1 MTVCRFCSTPLAEV
15 VTDLGVLPLSNALVA
30 PGGLGAPETFYPLVV
45 WICHRCFLV
54 QTPLAEKPE
63 RIFSADYPYFSSY
76 SDDCVRWA
84 REYFEAIRLR
94 LDLGPRSQVVE
105 IASNDGYLLQNF
117 VNAGIPA
124 LGIEPAANVAAAA
137 RAKGIES
144 RTEFFG
150 SAVGADINGRADL
163 LIANNVL
170 AHVPEINDFVEGF
183 RLALAPAGTITI
195 EFPHL
200 LQIIRFVQFDT
211 MYHEHMSY
219 LSLHVV
225 QRILEAHGLA
235 VTDVEEIPSHGGSLR
250 VYAQH
255 RGAEVSARVE
265 GVLAKELEFGLDSLD
280 AYRAFNEG
288 IARCRRSLL
297 RFLID
302 AREEGKQVAGYGAP
316 AKASTLFNYC
326 GVRSDLLSYT
336 VDRSPHKQGL
346 YLPGV
351 RIPIFAPE
359 KLAETRPDYVLILP
373 WNLRDEIVAQMAHVR
388 EWGGRF
394 VVAIPRTE
402 VVA

>member
-1 MTVCRFCSTPLAEV
+1 MTACRFCRAPLTEV
-15 VTDLGVLPLSNALVA
+15 VADLGVLPLSNALVA
-30 PGGLGAPETFYPLVV
+30 PDSLGAPEMFYPLVISV
-45 WICHRCFLV
+45 CHRCFLV
-54 QTPLAEKPE
+54 QTPLAETPE
-63 RIFSADYPYFSSY
+63 RIFSDYPYFSSF

-84 REYFEAIRLR
+84 REYVEAIRPRLR
-94 LDLGPRSQVVE
+94 LGPQSQVVE

-117 VNAGIPA
+117 VDAGIPSM
-124 LGIEPAANVAAAA
+124 GIEPAANVAAAA

-144 RTEFFG
+144 RTAFFG
-150 SAVGADINGRADL
+150 SAVGAEIDGRADL

-170 AHVPEINDFVEGF
+170 AHVPDINDFVDGL
-183 RLALAPAGTITI
+183 RLALAPEGTITI

-219 LSLHVV
+219 LSLRVV
-225 QRILEAHGLA
+225 QRILDAHGLV

-255 RGAEVSARVE
+255 RGAEAGPRVA
-265 GVLAKELEFGLDSLD
+265 GVLAKEHQFGLESLD
-280 AYRAFNEG
+280 AYRAFSAG

-302 AREEGKQVAGYGAP
+302 ACEAGKPVAGYGAP

-326 GVRSDLLSYT
+326 GVRTDLLSYT
-336 VDRSPHKQGL
+336 VDRSPHKQGM

-351 RIPIFAPE
+351 RIPIFAPGRI
-359 KLAETRPDYVLILP
+359 AETRPDYVLILP
-373 WNLRDEIVAQMAHVR
+373 WNLQDEIVSQMAHVR

-394 VVAIPRTE
+394 VVAIPQTE
-402 VVA
+402 VVS

>member
-1 MTVCRFCSTPLAEV
+1 MTVCRFCSTPLTEV
-15 VTDLGVLPLSNALVA
+15 VADLGVVPLSNALVA
-30 PGGLGAPETFYPLVV
+30 PATLGAPEMFYPLVV

-54 QTPLAEKPE
+54 QTPPAEKPE

-84 REYFEAIRLR
+84 REYFEAIRRR
-94 LDLGPRSQVVE
+94 LALGPRSKVVE

-117 VNAGIPA
+117 VAAGIPA
-124 LGIEPAANVAAAA
+124 LGIEPSANVAAAA

-144 RTEFFG
+144 RVEFFG
-150 SAVGADINGRADL
+150 SAVGADIDGSADL

-170 AHVPEINDFVEGF
+170 AHVPDINDFVEGL
-183 RLALAPAGTITI
+183 RLALGPAGTITI

-211 MYHEHMSY
+211 LYHEHLSY
-219 LSLHVV
+219 LSLRFV
-225 QRILEAHGLA
+225 QRILDAHGLA
-235 VTDVEEIPSHGGSLR
+235 VTDVEELPAHGGSLR

-255 RGAEVSARVE
+255 RGAEAGPRVE
-265 GVLAKELEFGLDSLD
+265 SVLAKEQEFGLESLD
-280 AYRAFNEG
+280 AYRAFSEG
-288 IARCRRSLL
+288 IARCKRSLL

-302 AREEGKQVAGYGAP
+302 AREGGKQVAGYGAP

-326 GVRSDLLSYT
+326 GVRTDLLSYT

-359 KLAETRPDYVLILP
+359 KIAETRPDYVLILP
-373 WNLRDEIVAQMAHVR
+373 WNLRDEIVTAMAHVR
-388 EWGGRF
+388 DWGGRF
-394 VVAIPRTE
+394 VIAIPQVE
-402 VVA
+402 VLA

>member
-1 MTVCRFCSTPLAEV
+1 MTVCRFCSNPLTEV
-15 VTDLGVLPLSNALVA
+15 VADLGVLPLSNALVSA
-30 PGGLGAPETFYPLVV
+30 DGLGAPEMFYPLVISV
-45 WICHRCFLV
+45 CDRCFLV
-54 QTPLAEKPE
+54 QTPLAETPG
-63 RIFSADYPYFSSY
+63 RIFSDYPYFSSY

-84 REYFEAIRLR
+84 REYFEAIQPR
-94 LDLGPRSQVVE
+94 LDLGPRSLVVE

-124 LGIEPAANVAAAA
+124 LGIEPAANVAEAA

-150 SAVGADINGRADL
+150 SVVGASINGRADL

-183 RLALAPAGTITI
+183 RLALAPRGTITI

-219 LSLHVV
+219 LSLQVV

-235 VTDVEEIPSHGGSLR
+235 VTDVEEIPAHGGSLR

-255 RGAEVSARVE
+255 RGAEAGPRVE
-265 GVLAKELEFGLDSLD
+265 QVLAKEREFGLESLD
-280 AYRAFNEG
+280 AYRAFSDG

-359 KLAETRPDYVLILP
+359 KIAETRPDYVLILP
-373 WNLRDEIVAQMAHVR
+373 WNLRDEIVAQMGHVR

-394 VVAIPRTE
+394 VVAIPETE

>member
-1 MTVCRFCSTPLAEV
+1 MTVCRFCSTNLTEV

-30 PGGLGAPETFYPLVV
+30 PNDLGAPETFYPLVIF
-45 WICHRCFLV
+45 ICHRCFLV
-54 QTPLAEKPE
+54 QTPLAETPE
-63 RIFSADYPYFSSY
+63 RIFSDYPYFSSY
-76 SDDCVRWA
+76 ADDCVRWA
-84 REYFEAIRLR
+84 REYSEAIRKR
-94 LDLGPRSQVVE
+94 LDLGPQSQVVE

-117 VNAGIPA
+117 VAAGIPA
-124 LGIEPAANVAAAA
+124 LGIEPAANVAAVA

-150 SAVGADINGRADL
+150 SAVGASIGARADL

-170 AHVPEINDFVEGF
+170 AHVPDINDFVEGM
-183 RLALAPAGTITI
+183 RLALAPGGMITI

-219 LSLHVV
+219 LSLQVV
-225 QRILEAHGLA
+225 QRILDAHGLT
-235 VTDVEEIPSHGGSLR
+235 VTDVEEIPALGGSLR

-255 RGAEVSARVE
+255 RGAEAGPRVE
-265 GVLAKELEFGLDSLD
+265 NVLAKERAFGLESLD
-280 AYRAFNEG
+280 AYRAFSED

-302 AREEGKQVAGYGAP
+302 AREAGKSVAGYGAP

-326 GVRSDLLSYT
+326 GVRSDLVSYT
-336 VDRSPHKQGL
+336 VDRNPHKQGL

-359 KLAETRPDYVLILP
+359 KIAETRPDYVLILP
-373 WNLRDEIVAQMAHVR
+373 WNLRDEIVTQIAHVR
-388 EWGGRF
+388 EWGARF
-394 VVAIPRTE
+394 VIAIPQTE
-402 VVA
+402 VLA

>member
-1 MTVCRFCSTPLAEV
+1 
-15 VTDLGVLPLSNALVA
+15 
-30 PGGLGAPETFYPLVV
+30 
-45 WICHRCFLV
+45 
-54 QTPLAEKPE
+54 
-63 RIFSADYPYFSSY
+63 
-76 SDDCVRWA
+76 
-84 REYFEAIRLR
+84 
-94 LDLGPRSQVVE
+94 
-105 IASNDGYLLQNF
+105 
-117 VNAGIPA
+117 
-124 LGIEPAANVAAAA
+124 
-137 RAKGIES
+137 
-144 RTEFFG
+144 
-150 SAVGADINGRADL
+150 
-163 LIANNVL
+163 
-170 AHVPEINDFVEGF
+170 
-183 RLALAPAGTITI
+183 
-195 EFPHL
+195 
-200 LQIIRFVQFDT
+200 
-211 MYHEHMSY
+211 MSY
-219 LSLHVV
+219 LSLQVV
-225 QRILEAHGLA
+225 QRILEAHGLV
-235 VTDVEEIPSHGGSLR
+235 VTDVEEIPAHGGSLR

-255 RGAEVSARVE
+255 RGADVSARVE
-265 GVLAKELEFGLDSLD
+265 RVLAKEREFGLDSLD
-280 AYRAFNEG
+280 AYRAFSEG

-359 KLAETRPDYVLILP
+359 KIAETRPDYVLILP

>member
-1 MTVCRFCSTPLAEV
+1 MTVCRFCSTPLTEV
-15 VTDLGVLPLSNALVA
+15 VADLGVMPLSNALVT
-30 PGGLGAPETFYPLVV
+30 PGGLGAPETFYPLVIWV
-45 WICHRCFLV
+45 CDRCFLV

-63 RIFSADYPYFSSY
+63 RIFSDYPYFSSY
-76 SDDCVRWA
+76 SDDCVRWG
-84 REYFEAIRLR
+84 REYFEAIRPR
-94 LDLGPRSQVVE
+94 LGLGTRSLVVE

-117 VNAGIPA
+117 VNAGIPS

-150 SAVGADINGRADL
+150 SAVGADIGGSADL

-170 AHVPEINDFVEGF
+170 AHVPEINDFVEGL
-183 RLALAPAGTITI
+183 RLALAPRGTITI
-195 EFPHL
+195 EFPHP

-219 LSLHVV
+219 LSLRVV

-255 RGAEVSARVE
+255 RGAEAGPRVE
-265 GVLAKELEFGLDSLD
+265 RVLAKEREFALDSLG
-280 AYRAFNEG
+280 AYRAFSDG
-288 IARCRRSLL
+288 VARCRRSLL

-326 GVRSDLLSYT
+326 GVRSDLLAYT

-359 KLAETRPDYVLILP
+359 KIAETRPDYVLILP
-373 WNLRDEIVAQMAHVR
+373 WNLKDEIVAQMAHVR
-388 EWGGRF
+388 DWGGRF
-394 VVAIPRTE
+394 VVAIPETE

>member
-1 MTVCRFCSTPLAEV
+1 MTICRFCSTPLTEV
-15 VTDLGVLPLSNALVA
+15 VADLGVLPLSNALVT
-30 PGGLGAPETFYPLVV
+30 PDGLGAPETFYPLVI

-54 QTPLAEKPE
+54 QTPAAEKPE
-63 RIFSADYPYFSSY
+63 RIFSDYPYFSSY

-84 REYFEAIRLR
+84 REYFEAIRRR

-117 VNAGIPA
+117 VNAEIPA

-137 RAKGIES
+137 RAKGVES

-150 SAVGADINGRADL
+150 SVVGADINGRADL

-170 AHVPEINDFVEGF
+170 AHVPDINDFVEGL
-183 RLALAPAGTITI
+183 RLALAPRGTITI

-200 LQIIRFVQFDT
+200 LRIIRFVQFDT

-219 LSLHVV
+219 LSLRVV
-225 QRILEAHGLA
+225 QRVLDAHRLT
-235 VTDVEEIPSHGGSLR
+235 VTDVEEIPAHGGSLR

-255 RGAEVSARVE
+255 RGAQVTSRVE
-265 GVLAKELEFGLDSLD
+265 GVLANEREFGLETLD
-280 AYRAFNEG
+280 AYRAFSEG
-288 IARCRRSLL
+288 IARCRDSLL

-346 YLPGV
+346 FLPGV
-351 RIPIFAPE
+351 RIPIYAPE
-359 KLAETRPDYVLILP
+359 KIAETRPDYVLILP
-373 WNLRDEIVAQMAHVR
+373 WNLRDEIVAGMAQVL

-394 VVAIPRTE
+394 VIAIPRVE
-402 VVA
+402 VLA

>member
-1 MTVCRFCSTPLAEV
+1 MNRCRFCTTPLTEV
-15 VTDLGVLPLSNALVA
+15 VADLGVLPLSNALVA
-30 PGGLGAPETFYPLVV
+30 PADLGAAEMFYPLVI
-45 WICHRCFLV
+45 WICGRCFLV
-54 QTPLAEKPE
+54 QTPLAETPE
-63 RIFSADYPYFSSY
+63 RIFSDYPYFSSY

-84 REYFEAIRLR
+84 REYCEAIRLR

-117 VNAGIPA
+117 VTAGIPA

-150 SAVGADINGRADL
+150 AAVGADIDGRADL

-170 AHVPEINDFVEGF
+170 AHVPDINDFVEGL
-183 RLALAPAGTITI
+183 RLALAPRGTITI

-200 LQIIRFVQFDT
+200 LQIIRYVQFDT

-225 QRILEAHGLA
+225 QRILDAHGLT
-235 VTDVEEIPSHGGSLR
+235 VTDVEEIPALGGSLR

-255 RGAEVSARVE
+255 RGAASGPRVE
-265 GVLAKELEFGLDSLD
+265 SVLEKERAFGLQSLD
-280 AYRAFNEG
+280 AYRAFSEG
-288 IARCRRSLL
+288 IAHCRRSLL

-302 AREEGKQVAGYGAP
+302 AREAGKQVAGYGAP

-326 GVRSDLLSYT
+326 GVRTDLVSYT

-351 RIPIFAPE
+351 RIPICAPE
-359 KLAETRPDYVLILP
+359 RIAETRPDYVLILP
-373 WNLRDEIVAQMAHVR
+373 WNLRDEIIGQMAHVR
-388 EWGGRF
+388 DWGARF
-394 VVAIPRTE
+394 VIAIPETE
-402 VVA
+402 VLA

>member
-1 MTVCRFCSTPLAEV
+1 MTVCRFCSTPLTEV
-15 VTDLGVLPLSNALVA
+15 VADLGVMPLSNALVR
-30 PGGLGAPETFYPLVV
+30 PDGLGRSETFYPLVIWV
-45 WICHRCFLV
+45 CHRCFLV
-54 QTPLAEKPE
+54 QTPLAETPE
-63 RIFSADYPYFSSY
+63 RIFSDYPYFSSY

-84 REYFEAIRLR
+84 RDYFEAIRPR
-94 LDLGPRSQVVE
+94 LSLGSRSLVVE

-117 VNAGIPA
+117 VNAGIAA

-150 SAVGADINGRADL
+150 STVGADIGGNADL

-170 AHVPEINDFVEGF
+170 AHVPEINDFVEGL
-183 RLALAPAGTITI
+183 RLALAPRGTITI

-219 LSLHVV
+219 LSLQVV

-235 VTDVEEIPSHGGSLR
+235 VTDVEEIPAHGGSLR

-255 RGAEVSARVE
+255 RGAEAGPRVE
-265 GVLAKELEFGLDSLD
+265 AVLAKEREFGLESLD
-280 AYRAFNEG
+280 AYRAFSGG

-359 KLAETRPDYVLILP
+359 KIAETRPDYVLILP
-373 WNLRDEIVAQMAHVR
+373 WNLKDEIVTQMADVR
-388 EWGGRF
+388 TWGGRF
-394 VVAIPRTE
+394 VVAIPSTE